1 MDIYYKIVIGLLLII
16 AAVLFVRVIQYKR
29 QMRIFADKLK
39 ARLDGGVDQDIHVEY
54 FDRDILRL
62 ANALNDYSDQIKEKN
77 LAVEKDRARLKSVIA
92 GISHDFRT
100 PLTAAKG
107 YMQLMK
113 KGGHITGKDQEYL
126 DIALA
131 KTDYLRVISDAFF
144 EVSSAEAKDDE
155 IETAD
160 VDVAALLTSQAFEQ
174 YDWVK
179 ESGVNVTF
187 DIPEQPVIVRSND
200 TMLSRIFANFFSN
213 ARKYARSRI
222 SVRLVCEDG
231 RVKVIFENDIDSDNE
246 IDIDTIFDAFCRGKS
261 RQKEGAGLG
270 LYIVRCLAD
279 KLGHEVSAEAQ
290 EGVFVINISMV
301 AEQNYKE

>member
-16 AAVLFVRVIQYKR
+16 VAVLFIRVMQYKR

-62 ANALNDYSDQIKEKN
+62 ANALNDYSDQIKEKK

-113 KGGHITGKDQEYL
+113 KGGYITGKDQEYL

-131 KTDYLRVISDAFF
+131 KTDYLRVLSDAFF

-187 DIPEQPVIVRSND
+187 DIPEQSVTVRSNE

-213 ARKYARSRI
+213 ARKYAKSRMA
-222 SVRLVCEDG
+222 VRLVCEHG
-231 RVKVIFENDIDSDNE
+231 RVEVIFENDIDLDDE
-246 IDIDTIFDAFCRGKS
+246 IDVDTIFDAFCRGKS

-279 KLGHEVSAEAQ
+279 KLGHEVSAEVAG
-290 EGVFVINISMV
+290 EVFTIYISMSTDRD
-301 AEQNYKE
+301 

>member
-16 AAVLFVRVIQYKR
+16 VAVLFIRVMQYKR

-54 FDRDILRL
+54 FDRDILQL

-113 KGGHITGKDQEYL
+113 KGGHVIGKDQEYL

-131 KTDYLRVISDAFF
+131 KTDYLRVLSDAFF

-187 DIPEQPVIVRSND
+187 DIPEQSVTVRSNE

-213 ARKYARSRI
+213 ARKYAKSRMA
-222 SVRLVCEDG
+222 VRLVCEDG
-231 RVKVIFENDIDSDNE
+231 RVEVIFENDIDLDDE
-246 IDIDTIFDAFCRGKS
+246 IDVDTIFDAFCRGKS

-279 KLGHEVSAEAQ
+279 KLGHEVSAEVAG
-290 EGVFVINISMV
+290 EVFTIYISMSTDRD
-301 AEQNYKE
+301 

>member
-16 AAVLFVRVIQYKR
+16 VAVLFIRVMQYKR

-92 GISHDFRT
+92 GVSHDFRT

-113 KGGHITGKDQEYL
+113 KGGHVTGKDKEYL

-131 KTDYLRVISDAFF
+131 KTDYLRVLSDAFF

-155 IETAD
+155 IETED

-187 DIPEQPVIVRSND
+187 DIPEQLVIVRSNE

-213 ARKYARSRI
+213 ARKYAKSRM

-231 RVKVIFENDIDSDNE
+231 RVEVIFENDIDLDDE
-246 IDIDTIFDAFCRGKS
+246 IDVDTIFDAFCRGKS

-279 KLGHEVSAEAQ
+279 KLGHEVSAEVQDGGFA
-290 EGVFVINISMV
+290 INISMV

>member
-16 AAVLFVRVIQYKR
+16 VAVFFIRVMQYKR

-113 KGGHITGKDQEYL
+113 KGGHVIGKDQEYL

-131 KTDYLRVISDAFF
+131 KTDYLRVLSDAFF

-187 DIPEQPVIVRSND
+187 DIPEQSVTVRSNE

-213 ARKYARSRI
+213 ARKYAKSRMA
-222 SVRLVCEDG
+222 VRLVCEDG
-231 RVKVIFENDIDSDNE
+231 RVEVIFENDIDLDDE
-246 IDIDTIFDAFCRGKS
+246 IDVDTIFDAFCRGKS

-279 KLGHEVSAEAQ
+279 KLGHEVSAEVAG
-290 EGVFVINISMV
+290 EVFTIYISMSTDRD
-301 AEQNYKE
+301 

>member
-16 AAVLFVRVIQYKR
+16 VAVLFIRVMQYKR

-54 FDRDILRL
+54 FDRDILQL

-113 KGGHITGKDQEYL
+113 KGGHVIGKDQEYL

-131 KTDYLRVISDAFF
+131 KTDYLRVLSDAFF

-187 DIPEQPVIVRSND
+187 DIPEQLVIVRSNE

-213 ARKYARSRI
+213 ARKYAKSRMA
-222 SVRLVCEDG
+222 VRLVCEDG
-231 RVKVIFENDIDSDNE
+231 RVEVIFENDIDLDDE
-246 IDIDTIFDAFCRGKS
+246 IDVDTIFDAFCRGKS

-279 KLGHEVSAEAQ
+279 KLGHEVSAEVAG
-290 EGVFVINISMV
+290 EVFTIYISMSTDRD
-301 AEQNYKE
+301 

>member
-1 MDIYYKIVIGLLLII
+1 MVFGVLLII
-16 AAVLFVRVIQYKR
+16 AAVLFIRVMQYKR

-62 ANALNDYSDQIKEKN
+62 ANALNDYSDQIKEKKQ
-77 LAVEKDRARLKSVIA
+77 AVEKDGARLKSVIA

-113 KGGHITGKDQEYL
+113 KGGYITGKDQEYL

-131 KTDYLRVISDAFF
+131 KTDYLRVLSDAFF

-179 ESGVNVTF
+179 ESGVNVTY
-187 DIPEQPVIVRSND
+187 DITEQSVTVRRNE
-200 TMLSRIFANFFSN
+200 TMLSRIYATFLSN
-213 ARKYARSRI
+213 ARKNA
-222 SVRLVCEDG
+222 
-231 RVKVIFENDIDSDNE
+231 
-246 IDIDTIFDAFCRGKS
+246 
-261 RQKEGAGLG
+261 
-270 LYIVRCLAD
+270 
-279 KLGHEVSAEAQ
+279 
-290 EGVFVINISMV
+290 
-301 AEQNYKE
+301 